1 MYIHKMDKVLFI
13 GGSVW
18 QLAPLIYAKKRNL
31 RTVLVDYDDKAPGK
45 KYADEFYK
53 ISIIEK
59 KKIYN
64 LVKNLNIKG
73 VVAYG
78 SDIAAPTAAY
88 ISDKLNLPG
97 NPYDSVKILTNK
109 NLFRKFLKKNKFNV
123 PKFKSFS
130 ERINALSWVEK
141 VGYPVFIKPIDS
153 SGSRGVSII
162 KKKSD
167 FKQKFDMAMKYSLQ
181 KKIIIEKLILR
192 KSYQVAGD
200 GFVVDGKFLLH
211 CWGNEH
217 FEKLCNGIVPIG
229 ESFPSIHRDK
239 LLKKARLETQR
250 IIDLLKLKIG
260 ALNFDFVFNDNDE
273 LFFIE
278 IGPRNGGCL
287 IPEVIYKSTKMN
299 LINVTVDAS
308 LGKISKKLKQ
318 LPTSG
323 YWSSYMIHSIKN
335 GILKNIKISDFL
347 KKRIIEKN
355 IWIKKNQRVFE
366 YNGGDKIIG
375 TLILKFENFEEMI
388 QVMDNMENYIKIN
401 LYN

>member
-1 MYIHKMDKVLFI
+1 MDRVLFI

-18 QLAPLIYAKKRNL
+18 QLPPLMYAKKRNL
-31 RTVLVDYDDKAPGK
+31 RTVLVDNDDKAPGK

-53 ISIIEK
+53 ISIVEK
-59 KKIYN
+59 KKIYDLARN
-64 LVKNLNIKG
+64 LKIKG

-88 ISDKLNLPG
+88 ISDKLRLPG
-97 NPYDSVKILTNK
+97 NPYTAVKILTNK

-123 PKFKSFS
+123 PIFKSFS
-130 ERINALSWVEK
+130 EQTTALSWTEK
-141 VGYPVFIKPIDS
+141 IGYPVFIKPIDS

-162 KKKSD
+162 KNKNT
-167 FKQKFDMAMKYSLQ
+167 FKQKFDMAMNYSLQ
-181 KKIIIEKLILR
+181 KKIIIEKPILR

-200 GFVVDGKFLLH
+200 GFVVNGKLLLH

-217 FEKLCNGIVPIG
+217 FEKLCNGLVPIG
-229 ESFPSIHRDK
+229 ESFPSVHGDK

-250 IIDLLKLKIG
+250 IINLLKLKVG
-260 ALNFDFVFNDNDE
+260 ALNFDFVFNENDE

-287 IPEVIYKSTKMN
+287 IPEVIHKSTKMN

-335 GILKNIKISDFL
+335 GILKNIKISSFL

-366 YNGGDKIIG
+366 YDGGDKIIG
-375 TLILKFENFEEMI
+375 TLILKFENFKEMTE
-388 QVMDNMENYIKIN
+388 VMDNMENYIKIN

>member
-1 MYIHKMDKVLFI
+1 MDRVLFI

-18 QLAPLIYAKKRNL
+18 QLPPLMYAKKRHL
-31 RTVLVDYDDKAPGK
+31 RTVLVDNDDKAPGK

-53 ISIIEK
+53 ISIVEK
-59 KKIYN
+59 KKIYDLARN
-64 LVKNLNIKG
+64 LKIKG

-88 ISDKLNLPG
+88 ISDKLKLPG
-97 NPYDSVKILTNK
+97 NPYTAVKILTNK

-123 PKFKSFS
+123 PIFKSFS
-130 ERINALSWVEK
+130 EQTTALSWTEK
-141 VGYPVFIKPIDS
+141 IGYPVFIKPIDS

-162 KKKSD
+162 KKKNT
-167 FKQKFDMAMKYSLQ
+167 FKQKFDKAMNYSLQ
-181 KKIIIEKLILR
+181 KKIIIEKPILR

-200 GFVVDGKFLLH
+200 GFVVNGKLLLH

-229 ESFPSIHRDK
+229 ESFPSVHGDK

-250 IIDLLKLKIG
+250 IINLLKLKVG
-260 ALNFDFVFNDNDE
+260 ALNFDFVFNEKDE

-287 IPEVIYKSTKMN
+287 IPEVIHKSTKMN

-335 GILKNIKISDFL
+335 VILKNIKISSFL
-347 KKRIIEKN
+347 KKRII
-355 IWIKKNQRVFE
+355 
-366 YNGGDKIIG
+366 
-375 TLILKFENFEEMI
+375 
-388 QVMDNMENYIKIN
+388 
-401 LYN
+401 